1 MVTKKMQLGGK
12 TGAQLKKEGQAMKA
26 KGQAMKKLG
35 KASISPAKSGYDE
48 ADTRL
53 KASLI
58 KNNESG
64 GIFGPAAGAGSKNRT
79 VEEQKTLDKDM
90 AIARSKVA
98 ASKIRSQKEAKE
110 RKTVADMQA
119 KGSYKGNYKTGG
131 MVNSNAK
138 VSAIKTA
145 GSKGVKSG
153 VNSKASAS
161 NVAKGRVGG
170 TSSAP
175 KSAVPKA
182 KYGMSMKGKKSC

>member
-1 MVTKKMQLGGK
+1 MATKKMQSGGK

-48 ADTRL
+48 ADTRFR
-53 KASLI
+53 ASLI
-58 KNNESG
+58 KNHESG

-110 RKTVADMQA
+110 RKTVAGMQA

-153 VNSKASAS
+153 VNPKASAS

-182 KYGMSMKGKKSC
+182 KMGMSMKGKKAC